1 MSNVDPC
8 GIAEQAVEFC
18 CDGDRLWGILTRPL
32 DNGVGLAVLVI
43 VGGPQYRVG
52 SHRQFVQLAR
62 SLAKRGFPV
71 LRFDHRGMGDSTGQ
85 RRSFENIEHDIRAA
99 IDVLYLNEP
108 ALRGVALWGLCD
120 GASAAL
126 MFGSSDPRVRGII
139 AANPWARDDASLAAT
154 HVRHYYG
161 ARLLQRDFWLRLL
174 TGRFDWMTSL
184 RSFASNLR
192 RASAHLL
199 ARGPIGTGAEDA
211 SFRARMVRG
220 LAGFS
225 GQTLLLLSENDLTAR
240 EFADHAAQSAE
251 WRRLLDG
258 PSVKR
263 VDLADSDHT
272 FSRRIWRECIE
283 TATAEWLA
291 QLADTGGSRASAG
304 AVAAPIN
311 LAGEGA

>member
-1 MSNVDPC
+1 M
-8 GIAEQAVEFC
+8 A
-18 CDGDRLWGILTRPL
+18 
-32 DNGVGLAVLVI
+32 
-43 VGGPQYRVG
+43 
-52 SHRQFVQLAR
+52 
-62 SLAKRGFPV
+62 
-71 LRFDHRGMGDSTGQ
+71 
-85 RRSFENIEHDIRAA
+85 
-99 IDVLYLNEP
+99 
-108 ALRGVALWGLCD
+108 
-120 GASAAL
+120 
-126 MFGSSDPRVRGII
+126 
-139 AANPWARDDASLAAT
+139 
-154 HVRHYYG
+154 
-161 ARLLQRDFWLRLL
+161 
-174 TGRFDWMTSL
+174 SL

-211 SFRARMVRG
+211 SFRARMARG

-272 FSRRIWRECIE
+272 FSRRVWRECIE

-304 AVAAPIN
+304 TVAAPIN